1 MFSLLQ
7 VSNSLLVVAQ
17 ASAGDNKSVVG
28 WGIVL
33 ILAAIFAAF
42 VISILRTK
50 PIDAAALASDGN
62 GGAPSQDVVTEAKVE
77 VERVVATV
85 DSVEASSPAA
95 KEIRVSTPEPV
106 APKVKGLKGKKKQQ
120 KKKINAQR
128 GVTPTA
134 NQANSVAAKKDNDTA
149 YQPRIAEY
157 TPSLSAASPLG
168 EGAMVDGTPVES
180 TQSSDSTIDDVP
192 AVEPVRLASTYAINA
207 MANKPRISAKT
218 KEPNEKKSQNKG
230 VVQGFH
236 KMDRYREPIRT
247 VDAPIST
254 PTAPRAELLSASV
267 GGETEP
273 VRKEERR
280 ERKPRREPAKPV
292 QTDADGPRTLKDF
305 LTKKPDEE

>member
-28 WGIVL
+28 WVIVL

-50 PIDAAALASDGN
+50 PIDAVALASDGN
-62 GGAPSQDVVTEAKVE
+62 GESSQDVVTESKVE
-77 VERVVATV
+77 VERVTA
-85 DSVEASSPAA
+85 SVETVGTTSSAT
-95 KEIRVSTPEPV
+95 KENRVSTPEPA

-128 GVTPTA
+128 GVSPLA
-134 NQANSVAAKKDNDTA
+134 NTTNSVSAKKDNDTA
-149 YQPRIAEY
+149 HQPRIAEY
-157 TPSLSAASPLG
+157 TPPLSAASSQG
-168 EGAMVDGTPVES
+168 DGAMIAAPVNS
-180 TQSSDSTIDDVP
+180 TQSSESATDDVP

-207 MANKPRISAKT
+207 MANKPRIAAK
-218 KEPNEKKSQNKG
+218 KESNEKKAQNKG

-236 KMDRYREPIRT
+236 KMDKYREPIRT
-247 VDAPIST
+247 VDAQIST
-254 PTAPRAELLSASV
+254 PTATRSELSSASV
-267 GGETEP
+267 GGEAEP

-280 ERKPRREPAKPV
+280 ERRPRREPVKQV
-292 QTDADGPRTLKDF
+292 ETDADGPRTLKDF
-305 LTKKPDEE
+305 LAKKPGEE

>member
-28 WGIVL
+28 WVIVL

-62 GGAPSQDVVTEAKVE
+62 GASSQDVVTEAKVE

-85 DSVEASSPAA
+85 DSVEASSLAA

-128 GVTPTA
+128 GVTPIA

-157 TPSLSAASPLG
+157 TPSLSAASPLT

-180 TQSSDSTIDDVP
+180 SQSSDSTTDDVP
-192 AVEPVRLASTYAINA
+192 VEPVRLASTYAINA

-218 KEPNEKKSQNKG
+218 KESNEKKSQNKG

-254 PTAPRAELLSASV
+254 PTAPRTELLSASV